1 MSAEQE
7 RWSRIIAE
15 ILKHEGGYVNH
26 PADKGGPTKYGITQ
40 RTYPDLDI
48 ASLTREQAAEIYYR
62 DWYLPL
68 RCDRINDERV
78 ALKLLDV
85 AVNMGASR
93 AVRIF
98 QQSLVERGHDIQTTG
113 RINDATIAAAN
124 KANPEKLLEVFRR
137 RQADRYR
144 AIIAADPSQAVFERG
159 WMNRVNAC

>member
-1 MSAEQE
+1 MTYD
-7 RWSRIIAE
+7 RWQRIVSE

-40 RTYPDLDI
+40 KTYPKLDI
-48 ASLTREQAAEIYYR
+48 ENLTKEQAADIYYR

-68 RCDRINDERV
+68 RCNEIADERV
-78 ALKLLDV
+78 ALKLLDM
-85 AVNMGASR
+85 AINFGASK
-93 AVRIF
+93 AVRLF
-98 QQSLVERGHDIQTTG
+98 QQSLIERGHAIQATG
-113 RINDATIAAAN
+113 RINAETVAAAN
-124 KANPEKLLEVFRR
+124 KANPEKLLEVIRR